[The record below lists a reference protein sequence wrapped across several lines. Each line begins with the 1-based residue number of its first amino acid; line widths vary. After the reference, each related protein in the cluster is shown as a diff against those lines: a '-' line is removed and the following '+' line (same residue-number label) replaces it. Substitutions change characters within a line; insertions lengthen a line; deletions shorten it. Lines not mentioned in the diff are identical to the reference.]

1 MTKPGR
7 MVGAVLRAAT
17 HRPATQ
23 LYPAEP
29 VKLPAAFRGKIRFI
43 ASRCVGCKLCQKDCP
58 ADALRIEEVG
68 KKRFRAVF
76 LLDHCIYCAQCVDSC
91 NKDALESTTEF
102 ELATLDRAT
111 LRVTFDAPPAST
123 AAPAPAAAPAAASPA
138 SGVGPPQGGPAAP
151 PAAG

>member
-29 VKLPAAFRGKIRFI
+29 VKLPASFRGKIRFI
-43 ASRCVGCKLCQKDCP
+43 AERCVGCKLCQKDCP

-111 LRVTFDAPPAST
+111 LRVTFDAPPPPPAPPI
-123 AAPAPAAAPAAASPA
+123 AAPAVPPAPGPAP
-138 SGVGPPQGGPAAP
+138 GGPAAP

>member
-7 MVGAVLRAAT
+7 MVGEVLRTAT
-17 HRPATQ
+17 QRPATQ
-23 LYPAEP
+23 LYPAVP
-29 VKLPAAFRGKIRFI
+29 VKLPASFRGKIRFI
-43 ASRCVGCKLCQKDCP
+43 AERCVGCKLCQKDCP

-111 LRVTFDAPPAST
+111 LRVTFDAPP
-123 AAPAPAAAPAAASPA
+123 PPPPQAAAPAAPA
-138 SGVGPPQGGPAAP
+138 APGTPPAAPGGPAAP
-151 PAAG
+151 PAAPAAG

>member
-7 MVGAVLRAAT
+7 MVGTVLRAAT

-29 VKLPAAFRGKIRFI
+29 VKLPASFRGKIRFI
-43 ASRCVGCKLCQKDCP
+43 AERCVGCKLCQKDCP

-111 LRVTFDAPPAST
+111 LRVTFDAPPA
-123 AAPAPAAAPAAASPA
+123 PPPPAAAPVTPAAATTPPTAPA
-138 SGVGPPQGGPAAP
+138 PGGPGAP